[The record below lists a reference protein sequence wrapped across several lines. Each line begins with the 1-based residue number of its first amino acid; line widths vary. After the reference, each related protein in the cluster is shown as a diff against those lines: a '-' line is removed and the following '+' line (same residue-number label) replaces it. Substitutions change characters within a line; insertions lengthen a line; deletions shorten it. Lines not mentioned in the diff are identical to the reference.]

1 MTNKTKMMGI
11 FAVVFSLGAIATISI
26 LDNNAYAGGSFI
38 HPDPVDTQLHG
49 ATMSF
54 HSNDNNNFLSVNV
67 VPFPNE
73 PTKLWLEYF
82 LDGGFEN
89 SGEGCMIDKS
99 SVRGNQLHF
108 DTSESDCMIQHGGP
122 LVLEAQLS
130 PNGFSS
136 NSFSGDREFCFTM
149 MDDNGLVLWCTK
161 VTGHSESQS
170 MGGSATVF
178 TDGVE
183 LPFDL
188 DAEINGYV
196 ETRANAGKCN
206 VKLYGDPVEYLYQVL
221 SACSSGVGLN

>member
-1 MTNKTKMMGI
+1 MTNKTKTIGI

-26 LDNNAYAGGSFI
+26 LDNNAYAGGASGP

-67 VPFPNE
+67 VPYPNE
-73 PTKLWLEYF
+73 PTKLWLVYF

-108 DTSESDCMIQHGGP
+108 DTSESDCMIQLGGP

-130 PNGFSS
+130 PNGFESS
-136 NSFSGDREFCFTM
+136 SFSGDREICFTVV
-149 MDDNGLVLWCTK
+149 DGGLVLWCSE

-188 DAEINGYV
+188 DAEINEQV
-196 ETRANAGKCN
+196 EPRANAGKCN
-206 VKLYGDPVEYLYQVL
+206 VKLYGDPVEDMYQVH
-221 SACSSGVGLN
+221 SACLSGGGLN